1 MPKKLKKPPIEIS
14 DEESTFTFS
23 PPSPTPGLFRI
34 GEKRGRPQSSPE
46 NENQNQ
52 KPTKKI
58 IKPTTTTDSS
68 IPLPPLSPK
77 QHL

>member
-34 GEKRGRPQSSPE
+34 GEKRGYP
-46 NENQNQ
+46 
-52 KPTKKI
+52 
-58 IKPTTTTDSS
+58 
-68 IPLPPLSPK
+68 
-77 QHL
+77 